1 MVFKAVHLWNI
12 LLPILLMSVGSVTAS
27 REVQRA
33 KAASPITFTD
43 SGMTMDWSLSQLEN
57 ASLLIDV
64 TVEGIDM
71 DLRLEQ

>member
-1 MVFKAVHLWNI
+1 MLNARK
-12 LLPILLMSVGSVTAS
+12 PISL
-27 REVQRA
+27 
-33 KAASPITFTD
+33 TD